1 MRWWQAATLC
11 AVLAAGSAARA
22 QERFSPFIASDPV
35 SVGQMIV
42 LAGLRD
48 GDTVVDLGSGDG
60 RIVIAAARAHAGIR
74 GWGVDLDEKLVLE
87 SNAAAEAQ
95 GLAERIRFVRGDV
108 FDADLSQV
116 DVIFIWLWPEIMRML
131 RPKILAEAR
140 PGTRV
145 ITGIWALG
153 NWRPDRVD
161 DKSMRLNLWIVPARV
176 DGYWR
181 WELPVGGKPRIYGAI
196 LDQQFQDVEGVVR
209 TGNRR
214 GSFTDVKLTGDDLS
228 FTLDM
233 TLEGAG
239 RMRHEFRGRVRGE
252 EITGTVRVVP
262 ISEGHHEK
270 ASESTVLPWR
280 AKRTVT
286 SSYFESTG
294 QPGLHG
300 GPVK

>member
-42 LAGLRD
+42 LADLRD

-87 SNAAAEAQ
+87 SNAAAQAQ

-108 FDADLSQV
+108 FDADLSQA

-176 DGYWR
+176 GGYWR
-181 WELPVGGKPRIYGAI
+181 WELPVGGKAQTYGAV

-209 TGNRR
+209 AGDRR
-214 GSFTDVKLTGDDLS
+214 GSFTDIKLDGEDLS
-228 FTLDM
+228 FALDM

-239 RMRHEFRGRVRGE
+239 RMLHEFRGRVQGD
-252 EITGTVRVVP
+252 EITGTVR
-262 ISEGHHEK
+262 IALMNEGNKEK
-270 ASESTVLPWR
+270 TNAATILPWR
-280 AKRTVT
+280 ATRTSA
-286 SSYFESTG
+286 SSYFE
-294 QPGLHG
+294 PA
-300 GPVK
+300 GPAPR

>member
-42 LAGLRD
+42 LADLRD

-87 SNAAAEAQ
+87 SNAAAQAQ

-108 FDADLSQV
+108 FDADLSQA

-176 DGYWR
+176 GGYWR
-181 WELPVGGKPRIYGAI
+181 WELPVGGKAQTYGAV

-209 TGNRR
+209 AGNRR
-214 GSFTDVKLTGDDLS
+214 GSFTDIKLDGEDLS
-228 FTLDM
+228 FALDM

-239 RMRHEFRGRVRGE
+239 RMLHEFRGRVQGD
-252 EITGTVRVVP
+252 EITGTVR
-262 ISEGHHEK
+262 IALMNEGNKEK
-270 ASESTVLPWR
+270 TNAATILPWR
-280 AKRTVT
+280 ATRTSA
-286 SSYFESTG
+286 SSYFE
-294 QPGLHG
+294 PA
-300 GPVK
+300 GPAPR

>member
-1 MRWWQAATLC
+1 MRWWQTATLC

-87 SNAAAEAQ
+87 SNTAAQAQ

-181 WELPVGGKPRIYGAI
+181 WELPVDGKPRIYGAI

-214 GSFTDVKLTGDDLS
+214 GSLTDLKLAGEDLS
-228 FTLDM
+228 FALDM
-233 TLEGAG
+233 TLEG
-239 RMRHEFRGRVRGE
+239 RMRHEFRGRVQGE
-252 EITGTVRVVP
+252 EITGTVRIAP
-262 ISEGHHEK
+262 MGEGNHEK

>member
-11 AVLAAGSAARA
+11 TALASGAAARA

-35 SVGQMIV
+35 SVGQMVV
-42 LAGLRD
+42 LAELRD

-74 GWGVDLDEKLVLE
+74 GWGVDLDEKLVRV
-87 SNAAAEAQ
+87 SNAAAQAQ
-95 GLAERIRFVRGDV
+95 GLAERVRFVRGDV
-108 FDADLSQV
+108 FDADLSQA

-161 DKSMRLNLWIVPARV
+161 DKSMRLNQWIVPARV
-176 DGYWR
+176 EGYWR
-181 WELPVGGKPRIYGAI
+181 WELPVGGKPQTYGAV

-209 TGNRR
+209 SGDRR
-214 GSFTDVKLTGDDLS
+214 GSFTDIKLAGDELS
-228 FTLDM
+228 FILDM

-239 RMRHEFRGRVRGE
+239 RMRHEFRGRVQGE
-252 EITGTVRVVP
+252 EITGMVRIAP
-262 ISEGHHEK
+262 MGEGNKEK
-270 ASESTVLPWR
+270 ANETAVLPWR
-280 AKRTVT
+280 ATRTTT

-294 QPGLHG
+294 QSGLRA

>member
-22 QERFSPFIASDPV
+22 QERLSPFIASDPV

-42 LAGLRD
+42 LANLRD

-87 SNAAAEAQ
+87 SNAAAQAQ
-95 GLAERIRFVRGDV
+95 GLAERVRFVRGDV
-108 FDADLSQV
+108 FDVDLSQV

-176 DGYWR
+176 GGYWR
-181 WELPVGGKPRIYGAI
+181 WELPVGGKPRIYGAV

-209 TGNRR
+209 AGNRR
-214 GSFTDVKLTGDDLS
+214 GSLTDLKLAGDDLS

-233 TLEGAG
+233 TLEGAS
-239 RMRHEFRGRVRGE
+239 RMRHEFRGRVQGE
-252 EITGTVRVVP
+252 EITGTVRIAP
-262 ISEGHHEK
+262 MGEGNHEK
-270 ASESTVLPWR
+270 TSEATLLPWR
-280 AKRTVT
+280 ATRTVT
-286 SSYFESTG
+286 SSYFE
-294 QPGLHG
+294 PAGLATR
-300 GPVK
+300 

>member
-42 LAGLRD
+42 LADLRD

-87 SNAAAEAQ
+87 SNAAAQAQ

-108 FDADLSQV
+108 FDADLSQA

-176 DGYWR
+176 GGYWR
-181 WELPVGGKPRIYGAI
+181 WELPVGGKPQIYGAV

-209 TGNRR
+209 AGDRR
-214 GSFTDVKLTGDDLS
+214 GSFTDIKLDGEDLS
-228 FTLDM
+228 FALDM

-239 RMRHEFRGRVRGE
+239 RMLHEFRGRVQGD
-252 EITGTVRVVP
+252 EITGTVR
-262 ISEGHHEK
+262 IALMNEGNKEK
-270 ASESTVLPWR
+270 TNAATILPWR
-280 AKRTVT
+280 ATRTSA
-286 SSYFESTG
+286 SSYFE
-294 QPGLHG
+294 PA
-300 GPVK
+300 GPAPR

>member
-42 LAGLRD
+42 LADLRD

-87 SNAAAEAQ
+87 SNAAAQAQ

-108 FDADLSQV
+108 FDADLSQA

-145 ITGIWALG
+145 ITGIWSLG

-176 DGYWR
+176 GGYWR
-181 WELPVGGKPRIYGAI
+181 WELPVGGKAQTYGAV

-209 TGNRR
+209 AGDRR
-214 GSFTDVKLTGDDLS
+214 GSFTDIKLDGEDLS
-228 FTLDM
+228 FALDM

-239 RMRHEFRGRVRGE
+239 RMLHEFRGRVQGD
-252 EITGTVRVVP
+252 EITGTVR
-262 ISEGHHEK
+262 IALMNEGNKEK
-270 ASESTVLPWR
+270 TNAATILPWR
-280 AKRTVT
+280 ATRTSA
-286 SSYFESTG
+286 SSYFE
-294 QPGLHG
+294 PA
-300 GPVK
+300 GPAPR

>member
-11 AVLAAGSAARA
+11 AVLAAGGAASA

-35 SVGQMIV
+35 SVVQMVV

-60 RIVIAAARAHAGIR
+60 RIVIAAARAHTGIR
-74 GWGVDLDEKLVLE
+74 GWGVDLDEKLVRE
-87 SNAAAEAQ
+87 SNAAAQAL
-95 GLAERIRFVRGDV
+95 GLAERVRFVRGDV
-108 FDADLSQV
+108 FDADLSQAN
-116 DVIFIWLWPEIMRML
+116 VIFIWLWPEIMRML

-161 DKSMRLNLWIVPARV
+161 DKSMRLNLWIVPARI

-181 WELPVGGKPRIYGAI
+181 WELPVGGKPLTYDAV

-209 TGNRR
+209 TGYRR
-214 GSFTDVKLTGDDLS
+214 GSFTDIKLAGDELS

-233 TLEGAG
+233 TVESAG
-239 RMRHEFRGRVRGE
+239 RMRHEFRGRVDGE
-252 EITGTVRVVP
+252 QITGSVRVVP
-262 ISEGHHEK
+262 MGESNIEK
-270 ASESTVLPWR
+270 AGEATVLPWR
-280 AKRTVT
+280 ATRTAT
-286 SSYFESTG
+286 SSYFEPTAR
-294 QPGLHG
+294 
-300 GPVK
+300 

>member
-42 LAGLRD
+42 LADLRD

-87 SNAAAEAQ
+87 SNAAAQAQ

-108 FDADLSQV
+108 FDADLSQA

-145 ITGIWALG
+145 ITGIWSLG
-153 NWRPDRVD
+153 NWRPDQVD

-176 DGYWR
+176 GGYWR
-181 WELPVGGKPRIYGAI
+181 WELPVGGKAQTYGAV

-209 TGNRR
+209 AGDRR
-214 GSFTDVKLTGDDLS
+214 GSFTDIKLDGEDLS
-228 FTLDM
+228 FALDM

-239 RMRHEFRGRVRGE
+239 RMLHEFRGRVQGD
-252 EITGTVRVVP
+252 EITGTVR
-262 ISEGHHEK
+262 IALMNEGNKEK
-270 ASESTVLPWR
+270 TNAATILPWR
-280 AKRTVT
+280 ATRTSA
-286 SSYFESTG
+286 SSYFE
-294 QPGLHG
+294 PA
-300 GPVK
+300 GPAPR

>member
-11 AVLAAGSAARA
+11 AVLAEGGAARA

-35 SVGQMIV
+35 SVEQMV
-42 LAGLRD
+42 MLAELRD

-74 GWGVDLDEKLVLE
+74 GLGIDLDEKLVRE
-87 SNAAAEAQ
+87 SNASAQVQ
-95 GLAERIRFVRGDV
+95 GLAERVRFVHGDV

-176 DGYWR
+176 GGYWR
-181 WELPVGGKPRIYGAI
+181 WELPVGGKPRTYSAV

-209 TGNRR
+209 AGNRR
-214 GSFTDVKLTGDDLS
+214 GSFTDIKLAGDELS
-228 FTLDM
+228 FILDM

-239 RMRHEFRGRVRGE
+239 RMRHEFRGRAQGE
-252 EITGTVRVVP
+252 EITGTVRIVP
-262 ISEGHHEK
+262 MGEGNKEK
-270 ASESTVLPWR
+270 TNAVAVLPWR
-280 AKRTVT
+280 ATRTAS
-286 SSYFESTG
+286 SSYFEPTG
-294 QPGLHG
+294 QPGHG

>member
-1 MRWWQAATLC
+1 MRWWQATTLC
-11 AVLAAGSAARA
+11 AALAAGSGVQA

-35 SVGQMIV
+35 SVEQMVV

-48 GDTVVDLGSGDG
+48 GDTVIDLGSGDG

-74 GWGVDLDEKLVLE
+74 GRGVDLDEKLVRE
-87 SNAAAEAQ
+87 SNAAAQAQ
-95 GLAERIRFVRGDV
+95 GLAERVRFVRGDV
-108 FDADLSQV
+108 FDADLSQA

-161 DKSMRLNLWIVPARV
+161 DKSMRLNLWIVPARI

-181 WELPVGGKPRIYGAI
+181 WQLPVGGKPQTYSAV

-209 TGNRR
+209 AGNRR
-214 GSFTDVKLTGDDLS
+214 GSFTDIRLAGDDLS

-233 TLEGAG
+233 TLEDAG
-239 RMRHEFRGRVRGE
+239 RMRHEFRGRVQGE

-262 ISEGHHEK
+262 VDKRGNEITNKTTNKGI
-270 ASESTVLPWR
+270 VLPWR
-280 AKRTVT
+280 ATRTAT
-286 SSYFESTG
+286 SSYFA
-294 QPGLHG
+294 PAGLVAH
-300 GPVK
+300 

>member
-42 LAGLRD
+42 LADLRD

-87 SNAAAEAQ
+87 SNAAAQAQ

-108 FDADLSQV
+108 FDADLSQA

-176 DGYWR
+176 GGYWR
-181 WELPVGGKPRIYGAI
+181 WELPVGGKAQTYGAV

-209 TGNRR
+209 AGNRR
-214 GSFTDVKLTGDDLS
+214 GSFTDIKLDGEDLS
-228 FTLDM
+228 FALDM

-239 RMRHEFRGRVRGE
+239 RMLHEFRGRVQGD
-252 EITGTVRVVP
+252 EITGTVR
-262 ISEGHHEK
+262 IALMNEGNKEK
-270 ASESTVLPWR
+270 TNTATILPWR
-280 AKRTVT
+280 ATRTSA
-286 SSYFESTG
+286 SSYFE
-294 QPGLHG
+294 PA
-300 GPVK
+300 GPAPR